1 MIKTERV
8 CRKCGEVNEINLN
21 NLIVSDVYDEYGT
34 HYRIMFYDCKR
45 CGEREVVQID
55 SVKTLRIYRD
65 LKKLILRTA
74 RKRGHGE
81 NIDDKAVRKK
91 DRLMRDLREE
101 RESLQEMCRGKKLF
115 DENKKV
121 VVEQLTFSK
130 VGDIIDDNL

>member
-1 MIKTERV
+1 MIKTERA

-21 NLIVSDVYDEYGT
+21 NLIVSDVHDEYGT
-34 HYRIMFYDCKR
+34 HYRIMYYDCKR

-74 RKRGHGE
+74 RKRGRGE
-81 NIDDKAVRKK
+81 NVEEKAVRKK
-91 DRLMRDLREE
+91 DRLISDLREE
-101 RESLQEMCRGKKLF
+101 REKLQDLCRGKKLF
-115 DENKKV
+115 DENEKV
-121 VVEQLTFSK
+121 VVEQLTFPK